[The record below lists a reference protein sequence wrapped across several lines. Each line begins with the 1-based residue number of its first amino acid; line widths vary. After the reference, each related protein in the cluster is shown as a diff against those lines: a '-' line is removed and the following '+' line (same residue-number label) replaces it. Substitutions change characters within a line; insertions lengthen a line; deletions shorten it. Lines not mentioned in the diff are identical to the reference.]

1 MFCLLFDILDL
12 EDKISNNFNRGGF
25 VVAEISS
32 DLFETGSNNISN
44 ELNTPTT
51 MNSEGIFNSNEIIN
65 ECILLQENSNG
76 KF

>member
-1 MFCLLFDILDL
+1 MFWVLFDILDL
-12 EDKISNNFNRGGF
+12 EDKISNNSNRGGF

-44 ELNTPTT
+44 ELNTSTT
-51 MNSEGIFNSNEIIN
+51 MNSEGIFNSNEVIN
-65 ECILLQENSNG
+65 DCILLEKNSNG